1 MQKFR
6 FLFFLVLLGLFIP
19 KEAANAWGFFG
30 HQKINRIAIYTLPT
44 DLISFYKQHS
54 SYISKHAVDADKRRY
69 SDENEAPRHY
79 IDIDHYGKYALDS
92 MPHKW
97 KDAVAKYTED
107 TLIAYGIVPWY
118 IERMFYQLTDAFKAQ
133 NLDLILYYSAF
144 IGHYIADAH
153 VPLHTTE
160 NYNGQ
165 LTNQKGI
172 HALWESRIPE
182 LNAQD
187 YNYWLGTA
195 TYIENPNTTI
205 WKIVA
210 NSHKAVDSVLQLEAT
225 LSATFSSDKKYS
237 FETRGR
243 KMTKVYSKEYT
254 SAYNALLNGMVER
267 KMREAI
273 FSVGSFWYTAWVN
286 AGKPNLTLLKEK
298 TISDSLKKINKKDP
312 YLYLRKKLPVK
323 DHE

>member
-6 FLFFLVLLGLFIP
+6 FSFFFALLALFIP
-19 KEAANAWGFFG
+19 KETANAWGFFG
-30 HQKINRIAIYTLPT
+30 HQKINRMAVYTLPT
-44 DLISFYKQHS
+44 DLIGFYKHHI
-54 SYISKHAVDADKRRY
+54 SYISKHAVDADKHRY
-69 SDENEAPRHY
+69 SDVREAPRHY
-79 IDIDHYGKYALDS
+79 IDIDHYGTHGFDS

-97 KDAVAKYTED
+97 KDAVAKYSED
-107 TLIAYGIVPWY
+107 TLIAYGIVPWH
-118 IERMFYQLTDAFKAQ
+118 IEKMLYKLTTAFKEQ

-172 HALWESRIPE
+172 HALWESRLPE
-182 LNAQD
+182 LHAQD

-195 TYIENPNTTI
+195 NYIEDPITTI
-205 WKIVA
+205 WQIVA
-210 NSHKAVDSVLQLEAT
+210 SSHKAVDSVLKLEAT
-225 LSATFSSDKKYS
+225 LSATYPSDKKYS
-237 FETRGR
+237 FENRGR
-243 KMTKVYSKEYT
+243 KMTKVYSKEYST
-254 SAYNALLNGMVER
+254 AYNKLLNGMVER

-286 AGKPNLTLLKEK
+286 AGKPNLALLKGNPD
-298 TISDSLKKINKKDP
+298 SDSLKKANQKEPPLD
-312 YLYLRKKLPVK
+312 LRKKVRVE

>member
-6 FLFFLVLLGLFIP
+6 FLFFLVLLVLFIP
-19 KEAANAWGFFG
+19 KETANAWGFFG
-30 HQKINRIAIYTLPT
+30 HQKINNMAVYTLPS
-44 DLISFYKQHS
+44 DLIGFYKQHL

-69 SDENEAPRHY
+69 SDAKEAPRHY
-79 IDIDHYGKYALDS
+79 IDIDHYGVYGFDS

-97 KDAVAKYTED
+97 KDAVAKYSED

-118 IERMFYQLTDAFKAQ
+118 IEKMLYQLTAAFKAQ

-187 YNYWLGTA
+187 YNYWLGAA
-195 TYIENPNTTI
+195 TYIEDPSTAI
-205 WKIVA
+205 WQIVA
-210 NSHKAVDSVLQLEAT
+210 SSHKAVDSVLKLEAT
-225 LSATFSSDKKYS
+225 LSATYPSDKKYS
-237 FETRGR
+237 FENRGR
-243 KMTKVYSKEYT
+243 KMTKVYSKEY
-254 SAYNALLNGMVER
+254 SKAYNELLKGMVER

-286 AGKPNLTLLKEK
+286 AGKPNLTLLKGK
-298 TISDSLKKINKKDP
+298 PISDSLKNINKEEPSFD
-312 YLYLRKKLPVK
+312 LRKKVRVE